1 MLKEDE
7 SDTMLWC
14 IAFLYR
20 NTHLPSAM
28 TYSYLMKSTLEKKTT
43 VNVILCVDKGKYA
56 SIIT

>member
-28 TYSYLMKSTLEKKTT
+28 TYSYLMKSTLEKKNNYKCNF
-43 VNVILCVDKGKYA
+43 VCGQR
-56 SIIT
+56 